1 MRWIQGLAPVR
12 FVKVALAALWGA
24 GALGVAGI
32 AHANTVHVVGTGGFA
47 TFGAAYSVAQDGDVI
62 LVKAAA
68 QTFNFGT
75 LALGNKSLTIVGEPD
90 ANGAIPRFDGLTIE
104 NLAASK
110 RVTVKG
116 FAFNGVFTMQGT
128 FFVVQNNAGIVV
140 IEDIY
145 AATPYGPGVVRVSN
159 CGNVTLTRCN
169 FSGADVTFGQGAP
182 AIQLTNSNVFIYSG
196 TYAGGDSA
204 STQPGGTGILVQGGF
219 TYLHGV
225 LAGGGNGGP
234 GGGTGSTCTNGGDGG
249 AGVMLQTLDPK
260 VVTFGCL
267 LIGGFPGPAGFCPT
281 SAPGSAGLPVSVQS
295 GTYGAYSDT
304 ARSISATSPV
314 RAGQATTLTIK
325 GQPNES
331 VFLFVSPLVNPVFVP
346 ALKGTLLPVS
356 PFTFLPIGNMPPSGP
371 LVFPTTIPSGILP
384 PGVSALDVYVQT
396 HVAGAMGT
404 GIVGV
409 PTVLTILDPQF

>member
-1 MRWIQGLAPVR
+1 MRWIQGLAPMR
-12 FVKVALAALWGA
+12 FAKAALAALW
-24 GALGVAGI
+24 VAGI

-47 TFGAAYSVAQDGDVI
+47 TFGGAYSVAQDGDVI

-90 ANGAIPRFDGLTIE
+90 ANGAIPRFDGLAIE

-116 FAFNGVFTMQGT
+116 FALNGIFTMQGT
-128 FFVVQNNAGIVV
+128 FFIVQNNAGIVV
-140 IEDIY
+140 IEDVHV
-145 AATPYGPGVVRVSN
+145 AMPFGPGVSRVSN
-159 CGNVTLTRCN
+159 CANVTLTRCS
-169 FSGADVTFGQGAP
+169 FSGTDAFFGQGLP
-182 AIQLTNSNVFIYSG
+182 AIQLTNSNAFIYSG
-196 TYAGGDSA
+196 TYVGGDGSTAQAGGA
-204 STQPGGTGILVQGGF
+204 GILVQGGF

-225 LAGGGNGGP
+225 LAGGGNGGA
-234 GGGTGSTCTNGGDGG
+234 GGGTGAMCANGGD
-249 AGVMLQTLDPK
+249 GVMLQTLDPK
-260 VVTFGCL
+260 VVSFGCL
-267 LIGGFPGPAGFCPT
+267 FIGGFPGFCQT
-281 SAPGSAGLPVSVQS
+281 TGSAGLPVSVQS

-325 GQPNES
+325 GQPNEA

-346 ALKGTLLPVS
+346 ALKGTLLPLS

-404 GIVGV
+404 GIVGA
-409 PTVLTILDPQF
+409 PTVITILDAQL